1 MLYISPYQFSNI
13 LALVRLRVMTTWNYV
28 VQLSWQGTFFT
39 EIALS
44 VISNFIAFETI
55 SVYVDLRLQWNISA
69 ISKTN
74 KKVYETMF
82 FDM

>member
-1 MLYISPYQFSNI
+1 
-13 LALVRLRVMTTWNYV
+13 MTTWNYV

-69 ISKTN
+69 ISETN
-74 KKVYETMF
+74 KKVYEIMF

>member
-1 MLYISPYQFSNI
+1 
-13 LALVRLRVMTTWNYV
+13 MTTWNYV

-44 VISNFIAFETI
+44 VISKIIAFETI
-55 SVYVDLRLQWNISA
+55 SVYVDLRLKWNISA

-82 FDM
+82 FDT

>member
-13 LALVRLRVMTTWNYV
+13 LTLVRLRVMTTWNYV

-74 KKVYETMF
+74 KKVYEIMF

>member
-1 MLYISPYQFSNI
+1 MLYISPYLFSNI

-74 KKVYETMF
+74 KKVYEIMF